1 MQIVSERKIQR
12 KYFSFLYFL
21 IERKDSTDVIK
32 HVAITKAAVIF
43 GNGITWLYKNIEK
56 TMLIISEEMPTKI
69 NELF

>member
-12 KYFSFLYFL
+12 TYFSFLYFL